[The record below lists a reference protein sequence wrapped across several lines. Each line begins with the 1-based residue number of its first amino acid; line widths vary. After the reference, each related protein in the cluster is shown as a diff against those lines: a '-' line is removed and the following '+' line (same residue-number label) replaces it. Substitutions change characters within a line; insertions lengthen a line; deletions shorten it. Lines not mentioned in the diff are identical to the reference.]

1 MKKGLVLAVLW
12 WVSSSTQADFVAQ
25 KVAEPIEGIASV
37 TESSWVKE
45 VSPGGQ
51 YDRIGVHLYKSR
63 RAPNERAKAAL
74 LYLPGTNMNGEMPVV
89 DESYNLWLY
98 LAARG
103 IDVYALSYRTHF
115 VPNEPVPDL
124 GFMKAWTLDAFV
136 GDAALAFDHI
146 RLSQGQDTPVF
157 VAGFSRGVTYA
168 YALAGQRDVA
178 GLIVLDGSFKRHE
191 PGTFDRSAAMKRLA
205 DSGEWGS
212 VLSRSR
218 GWGSRS
224 EMMRRVW
231 DDPNGPAMGKF
242 DNIGAQLTETLYNA
256 WGPGVLANP
265 VDGISDIR
273 VLARVMEGYD
283 RTFPTIQNI
292 EGQSIA
298 LLADDP
304 DTTLDDHF
312 GEMTVPVIYFG
323 ATNMGADNLLNGIYS
338 ASKSGSKDVTINVLE
353 NHGHVDV
360 LYGNQVKDTVFAV
373 IASWMMDRI
382 TNK

>member
-1 MKKGLVLAVLW
+1 MKQGLVLVLLW
-12 WVSSSTQADFVAQ
+12 WVSCPALANFVVQ
-25 KVAEPIEGIASV
+25 KVAEPIEGSASV
-37 TESSWVKE
+37 TESSWVAD

-51 YDRIGVHLYKSR
+51 YDRIGVHLFKST
-63 RAPNERAKAAL
+63 RAPNEPAKAAL
-74 LYLPGTNMNGEMPVV
+74 LYLPGTNMNGEMSIV
-89 DESYNLWLY
+89 DQSYNLWLY

-103 IDVYALSYRTHF
+103 VDVYTLSYRTRF

-124 GFMKAWTLDAFV
+124 GFMKHWTLDAFV

-146 RLSQGQDTPVF
+146 RSSLGQDMPVF

-168 YALAGQRDVA
+168 YALAGQRDLA
-178 GLIVLDGSFKRHE
+178 GLIVLDGSFKRYE
-191 PGTFDRSAAMKRLA
+191 PGTFDRTAAMKRLA
-205 DSGEWGS
+205 DSGQWGT

-218 GWGSRS
+218 GWASRS
-224 EMMRRVW
+224 EMMQRVW
-231 DDPNGPAMGKF
+231 DDPNGPAMGNF
-242 DNIGAQLTETLYNA
+242 DTIGAQLTETLYNA

-283 RTFPTIQNI
+283 RTFPIIQNI

-304 DTTLDDHF
+304 DTNLDDHF
-312 GEMTVPVIYFG
+312 GAMTVPIIYFG

-373 IASWMMDRI
+373 IVSWIMNRVPAR
-382 TNK
+382 